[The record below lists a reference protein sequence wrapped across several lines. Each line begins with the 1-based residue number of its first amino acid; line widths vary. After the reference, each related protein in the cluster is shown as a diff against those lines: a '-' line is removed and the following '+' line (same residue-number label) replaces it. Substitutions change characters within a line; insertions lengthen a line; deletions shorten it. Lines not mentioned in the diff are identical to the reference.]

1 MRMPLARA
9 VCVACLVGVVV
20 ALPAAEPGLSRA
32 KSDAFVRKV
41 NQLAE
46 PTGASAQRRVALSEA
61 EMNSWFAFDA
71 VRVMPAGVT
80 DPTVSMI
87 GAGRVAGRVVVDLDR
102 VPRKRNPNLFDPWSL
117 LSGRVPVQV
126 RGTLRTQGGQG
137 TFALESAQLA
147 GITVPKF
154 LLQELLAAYS
164 RSARNPEGLNL
175 DAPFS
180 LPVRIQRIDVE
191 PGQALVVQ

>member
-1 MRMPLARA
+1 MLLAHA
-9 VCVACLVGVVV
+9 VCVACLVS
-20 ALPAAEPGLSRA
+20 AAAAPRAAEPALSRA

-41 NQLAE
+41 NQLAD
-46 PTGASAQRRVALSEA
+46 PARATPPRKVALSEA

-71 VRVMPAGVT
+71 PRVMPAGVT
-80 DPTVSMI
+80 EPSVSML
-87 GAGRVAGRVVVDLDR
+87 GAGRVAGRVIVDLDR
-102 VPRKRNPNLFDPWSL
+102 VPRRRSPNLFDPWSML
-117 LSGRVPVQV
+117 GGRVPVQV
-126 RGTLRTQGGQG
+126 TGTLRTSGGQG

-147 GITVPKF
+147 GITVPRF

-164 RSARNPEGLNL
+164 RSARNPGGLSL

-191 PGQALVVQ
+191 PGQALVLQ